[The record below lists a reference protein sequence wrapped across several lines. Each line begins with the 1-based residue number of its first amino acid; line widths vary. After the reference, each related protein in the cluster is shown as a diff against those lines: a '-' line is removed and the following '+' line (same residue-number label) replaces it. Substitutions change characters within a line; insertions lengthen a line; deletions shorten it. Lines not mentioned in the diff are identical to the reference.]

1 VTDEEGAMS
10 RQTVED
16 SRPQEWTW
24 TGRLVAAAVV
34 LGLLALFI
42 VLNSEKVEIDM
53 LLASTDIRLGWALLL
68 AGALGFL
75 AGLLFPRLRR

>member
-1 VTDEEGAMS
+1 
-10 RQTVED
+10 
-16 SRPQEWTW
+16 
-24 TGRLVAAAVV
+24 VV